1 MMPQKIDSY
10 KSDCTCLK
18 QTIQEDETIRDDGCL
33 LPGLIDAHIHVCLC
47 RHPAVRY
54 GTVAVVSD
62 IHEIANVPGVA
73 GVDYMIED
81 GGGVDPINS
90 VLAHA
95 PVCLRQPGS
104 PLRNRGRAVTC
115 RRRCGCT

>member
-18 QTIQEDETIRDDGCL
+18 QTIQEDETIRDDCCL

-54 GTVAVVSD
+54 GTVACACVNPVLHCGIDVGLLRAGDDVWDSLKNSQVLQTV
-62 IHEIANVPGVA
+62 IRGVM
-73 GVDYMIED
+73 VMEE
-81 GGGVDPINS
+81 
-90 VLAHA
+90 
-95 PVCLRQPGS
+95 
-104 PLRNRGRAVTC
+104 GRSTC
-115 RRRCGCT
+115 GQRRRIFSLPA